1 MKRHD
6 LTFVSPRGWRTI
18 LAVRGDLAAEPL
30 VASWADNGWPLVA
43 RRPLPGEGQGV
54 ALGLPLPPFA
64 GRRRL
69 SFLLPPEEIVAVGSP
84 LSLNACRT
92 AAPRSWGPTLDRLH
106 VLAERHAV
114 EARVFGSLAWAA
126 LTGLDYLAD
135 RSDVD
140 LLLPLQPHTDL
151 FSLADGMA
159 AIDATAPMRLDGEF
173 VRPDGVAVNW
183 REVRE
188 GSPQILVKSMAGV
201 GLLDMA
207 HFLDGRTPP

>member
-6 LTFVSPRGWRTI
+6 LTFLSPR
-18 LAVRGDLAAEPL
+18 LADHPRDARRSRCRAAGRWLGRQWLAAGRAPP
-30 VASWADNGWPLVA
+30 AA
-43 RRPLPGEGQGV
+43 RRSAGCRVGTAAATLP
-54 ALGLPLPPFA
+54 

-69 SFLLPPEEIVAVGSP
+69 SFLLPPEEVVAVGSP

-106 VLAERHAV
+106 VLAEQHAI

-126 LTGLDYLAD
+126 LTGLEYLAD

-140 LLLPLQPHTDL
+140 LLLPLQPHTNL

-173 VRPDGVAVNW
+173 VRADGVAVNW

-188 GSPQILVKSMAGV
+188 GSPQILVKSMTGV